1 MDNIYKNVEGEQWHL
16 STHFNIYNAI
26 VGPIE

>member
-1 MDNIYKNVEGEQWHL
+1 MDSIYKNEGEQWHL